1 MCVCVAFIP
10 MALFL
15 KEYSGMLDCARK
27 TVAQHGPQGLYRGAL
42 PLILGSSGK
51 QAARWTGY
59 ETAAN
64 AMKDDRGMRPGDETW
79 GCRIGMDRLPCR
91 KIMGSYGL
99 ICCRI
104 GISIP

>member
-1 MCVCVAFIP
+1 MLPSSPWQPWHVSE
-10 MALFL
+10 
-15 KEYSGMLDCARK
+15 EYSGMLDCAWK

-64 AMKDDRGMRPGDETW
+64 AMKDGGRRGWAWMGGT
-79 GCRIGMDRLPCR
+79 GCQEWLEDIG
-91 KIMGSYGL
+91 
-99 ICCRI
+99 
-104 GISIP
+104 